1 MDDREL
7 IFLIADL
14 NNKLKEITQLLD
26 AFLEKTKPRTIEEI
40 KQIFPKYLRE
50 QLGFSESSNFFV
62 IKPKQYLGSDAFKE
76 IASIVRRDL
85 HGEYVSAG
93 KDSHFRISKK

>member
-40 KQIFPKYLRE
+40 KQQFPKYLRE
-50 QLGFSESSNFFV
+50 QLGFRENDNCIL
-62 IKPKQYLGSDAFKE
+62 IKPKSYLGSDTFREVAK
-76 IASIVRRDL
+76 IVKDQL
-85 HGEYVSAG
+85 HGEYISAG
-93 KDSHFRISKK
+93 RDSHFRISKK